1 MNLPE
6 PLERLVEELRHLPGI
21 GSKSA
26 QRLELH
32 LLKTPRE
39 GVERLAQAMRDV
51 KERMTYCS
59 VCGNITDA
67 DPCAYCTAAD
77 RDQALICVVED
88 PQNVAAVEKTRGFKG
103 VYHVLMGALSPL
115 HGVGPDDLKI
125 RPLLERVAPGT
136 IREVILAT
144 NPTVDGEAT
153 AIYLTRLL
161 KPLGVRVS
169 RIATGVPVGSD
180 LEYADE
186 ITMQKAM
193 EGRREL

>member
-26 QRLELH
+26 QRLAFH